1 MQKKIVTKISNKY
14 SFLETLSNICSFVKT
29 LLFFR
34 GQRIIR
40 KGIVIR
46 GKKMITWGHN
56 LTSGN
61 YCRIEAFIADSD
73 QSKKIYFGNN
83 IQLNDYVHI
92 SAIDSV
98 TIGND
103 VLMASH
109 VYISDNSHGSYKG
122 NDEDTSPNIPPIKRP
137 YYVAP
142 VNIGAR
148 VWLGEGVI
156 VMPGVTI
163 GDGAIIGAHSIV
175 NKDIPANTIAVGS
188 PARIVKKWDD
198 DNNKWIKL

>member
-1 MQKKIVTKISNKY
+1 MLINKISNNY
-14 SFLETLSNICSFVKT
+14 SITTKILLGLIVIKT
-29 LLFFR
+29 KLIWKKA
-34 GQRIIR
+34 RIIR
-40 KGIVIR
+40 SGFSLR
-46 GKKMITWGHN
+46 GKNMIDLGAG
-56 LTSGN
+56 LTTGC
-61 YCRIEAFIADSD
+61 YCRIEAFKSGDD
-73 QSKKIYFGNN
+73 NKMKIVFGERV
-83 IQLNDYVHI
+83 QLNDYVHI

-175 NKDIPANTIAVGS
+175 NKNIPANTIAVGS

>member
-1 MQKKIVTKISNKY
+1 MIVNHISNNYSILTKISLAFMLFK
-14 SFLETLSNICSFVKT
+14 TKIIC
-29 LLFFR
+29 R
-34 GQRIIR
+34 NARIIR
-40 KGIVIR
+40 NGLSLR
-46 GKKMITWGHN
+46 GKAMIDLGTE
-56 LTSGN
+56 LTTGS
-61 YCRIEAFIADSD
+61 YCRIEAFKTGDD
-73 QSKKIYFGNN
+73 RKKKIVFGERV
-83 IQLNDYVHI
+83 QLNDYVHI

-98 TIGND
+98 IIGND

-122 NDEDTSPNIPPIKRP
+122 NDEDTSPFIPPIKRP
-137 YYVAP
+137 YCVAS
-142 VNIGAR
+142 VRIGSR

-188 PARIVKKWDD
+188 PAKIVKKWDD